1 MINPKGLLLI
11 IIVLI
16 IGCTEIPPTLNRP
29 IDIPTETDRKVLV
42 EEYTGV
48 RCGNCPAGTALLQSL
63 KEDLGNK
70 LVVVSFHAGFF
81 AKPYP
86 SSTQDFK
93 TTETEALQS
102 LLGEPLGYPAATINR
117 KIFDNDASRILNAS
131 DWAIRIQQELEVSSP
146 FMIEN
151 NFQFN
156 QSMNQVDIQ
165 VKATLLQ
172 DLSQDAFLSV
182 FLVEDN
188 IVNAQATPD
197 NIQED
202 YLHRHILRKII
213 SPLIGQPVNLNSNG
227 ESASY
232 SFNVQLDPLWKP
244 QDLSIISFL
253 HENGEQLQVFQVE
266 EKLLSE

>member
-1 MINPKGLLLI
+1 MNRIGFILI
-11 IIVLI
+11 TVILI
-16 IGCTEIPPTLNRP
+16 IGCTEIPPTLNRSV
-29 IDIPTETDRKVLV
+29 DLSTNAARKVLV

-63 KEDLGNK
+63 KEDLGDK

-117 KIFDNDASRILNAS
+117 KIFDNDASRIINAS
-131 DWAIRIQQELEVSSP
+131 DWAIRIQQELEIPSP
-146 FMIEN
+146 FMLEN
-151 NFQFN
+151 NLQVNLQTN
-156 QSMNQVDIQ
+156 QLNIQ
-165 VKATLLQ
+165 ITATLLQ

-182 FLVEDN
+182 FVLEDN

-197 NIQED
+197 MIKDD

-213 SPLIGQPVNLNSNG
+213 TPLNGQPVNLNSSG
-227 ESASY
+227 TSR
-232 SFNVQLDPLWKP
+232 SFTFTTQLDPLWKSE
-244 QDLSIISFL
+244 DLSIISFI
-253 HENGEQLQVFQVE
+253 HENGERLEVFQVE